1 MKRLNR
7 NLWRLA
13 SCVAAIFVSGC
24 IENDIPY
31 PVVVCNIE
39 SISARGLSGDPV
51 IDAAGRCVK
60 LPLLET
66 TDIQAVEITGAV
78 VTEGA
83 EASREIVGVHD
94 LRAPLYVTLS
104 LYQDYPW
111 RIEAEQTIERSFTV
125 AGQIGATEWNAAEHT
140 ATVHVGFRDHSS
152 VEVLSLKLG
161 PEGITTMSCADVP
174 ELTEDNLY
182 RLHDFTA
189 PRRIEVVCH
198 GRTEIW
204 WLSVEYTDVKVSWS
218 HVDPWSHSAWLYAQG
233 LSGSE
238 LGFRYR
244 EAGAGEWTE
253 VARESVTVDGG
264 SFRAQLR
271 GLRPE
276 SAYEVVAYSDEDLS
290 AIETFTTEAA
300 LPLPNGGFEAWSKP
314 GKIVYPY
321 LTEADA
327 FWDSGN
333 KGSATVGET
342 ICEGVSDVRPGS
354 SGAFA
359 ALLTSKF
366 ASLAGFGKF
375 AAGNIFIGTYAE
387 TVGTNGKVNFGRPF
401 AAHPVALRG
410 WLRYTQG
417 RIDRIDKQPA
427 GMTLTK
433 EDFDQGSIYIA
444 LGTWTAAKYG
454 GTEQSPV
461 QIYTKD
467 ISTFFDKDGAD
478 VVAYGELIL
487 TQSVDE
493 WQEFTIELDWRVT
506 DVVPTH
512 LMIVCS
518 ASRWGD
524 YFTGSTASRMWLD
537 DFELIYDYDVLT
549 P

>member
-1 MKRLNR
+1 MKELNR
-7 NLWRLA
+7 NLCHFVL
-13 SCVAAIFVSGC
+13 CIAAAFASGC

-39 SISARGLSGDPV
+39 SIAARGLSGDPV
-51 IDAAGRCVK
+51 IDAAGRYVK

-83 EASREIVGVHD
+83 EASQEIVGVHD
-94 LRAPLYVTLS
+94 LRVPLYVTLS

-161 PEGITTMSCADVP
+161 PAGITTMSCADVP

-182 RLHDFTA
+182 RLYDFTA

-253 VARESVTVDGG
+253 VARESVTADGG

-276 SAYEVVAYSDEDLS
+276 SAYEVVAYSDGNLS
-290 AIETFTTEAA
+290 AVETFTTEAA

-314 GKIVYPY
+314 KKIVYPY

-342 ICEGVSDVRPGS
+342 ICEGVSDIRPGS

-366 ASLAGFGKF
+366 ASLAGIGKF

-401 AAHPVALRG
+401 AAHPIALRG

-417 RIDRIDKQPA
+417 KIDRIDKQPA

-433 EDFDQGSIYIA
+433 EDFDEGSIYVA
-444 LGTWTAAKYG
+444 LGTWTAGKYG

-461 QIYTKD
+461 QVYTKD
-467 ISTFFDKDGAD
+467 QSTFFDKDGED

-487 TQSVDE
+487 KENVGE
-493 WQEFTIELDWRVT
+493 WRQFTIELDWRVT

-537 DFELIYDYDVLT
+537 DFELIYDDAEL
-549 P
+549 

>member
-1 MKRLNR
+1 M
-7 NLWRLA
+7 
-13 SCVAAIFVSGC
+13 
-24 IENDIPY
+24 
-31 PVVVCNIE
+31 
-39 SISARGLSGDPV
+39 
-51 IDAAGRCVK
+51 
-60 LPLLET
+60 
-66 TDIQAVEITGAV
+66 
-78 VTEGA
+78 
-83 EASREIVGVHD
+83 
-94 LRAPLYVTLS
+94 
-104 LYQDYPW
+104 
-111 RIEAEQTIERSFTV
+111 
-125 AGQIGATEWNAAEHT
+125 
-140 ATVHVGFRDHSS
+140 
-152 VEVLSLKLG
+152 
-161 PEGITTMSCADVP
+161 
-174 ELTEDNLY
+174 
-182 RLHDFTA
+182 
-189 PRRIEVVCH
+189 
-198 GRTEIW
+198 
-204 WLSVEYTDVKVSWS
+204 
-218 HVDPWSHSAWLYAQG
+218 
-233 LSGSE
+233 
-238 LGFRYR
+238 
-244 EAGAGEWTE
+244 
-253 VARESVTVDGG
+253 
-264 SFRAQLR
+264 
-271 GLRPE
+271 
-276 SAYEVVAYSDEDLS
+276 
-290 AIETFTTEAA
+290 
-300 LPLPNGGFEAWSKP
+300 PNGGFEAWSKP
-314 GKIVYPY
+314 KKIVYPY
-321 LTEADA
+321 LTEDDA

-342 ICEGVSDVRPGS
+342 ICEGVSDIRPGS

-366 ASLAGFGKF
+366 ASLAGIGKF

-493 WQEFTIELDWRVT
+493 WREFTIELDWRVT

>member
-39 SISARGLSGDPV
+39 SIAARGLSGDPV
-51 IDAAGRCVK
+51 IDAAGRYVK

-111 RIEAEQTIERSFTV
+111 RIEAEQTIDRSFTV
-125 AGQIGATEWNAAEHT
+125 AGQIGATEWDTAEHT

-253 VARESVTVDGG
+253 VARESVTIDGG

-314 GKIVYPY
+314 KKIVYPY

-366 ASLAGFGKF
+366 ASLAGIGKF

-493 WQEFTIELDWRVT
+493 WREFTIELDWRVT

>member
-1 MKRLNR
+1 MNKLNR
-7 NLWRLA
+7 NRWRLVG
-13 SCVAAIFVSGC
+13 CLAAVFASGC

-31 PVVVCNIE
+31 PVVECNIE
-39 SISARGLSGDPV
+39 SISASGLSGDPV
-51 IDAAGRCVK
+51 IDVAERSVK

-83 EASREIVGVHD
+83 EASQEIVGVHD

-104 LYQDYPW
+104 LYQEYPW
-111 RIEAEQTIERSFTV
+111 RIEAEQTIDRYFTV
-125 AGQIGATEWNAAEHT
+125 AGQIGATEWNLDEHT
-140 ATVHVGFRDHSS
+140 ATAHVGFRDHSQM
-152 VEVLSLKLG
+152 EVLSLKLG
-161 PEGITTMSCADVP
+161 PKDITTMSCADVP
-174 ELTEDNLY
+174 LLTPDNLDQLY
-182 RLHDFTA
+182 DFSA
-189 PRRIEVVCH
+189 PRRIEVVYH
-198 GRTEIW
+198 NRTEIW
-204 WLSVEYTDVKVSWS
+204 WLSVEYTDVKVGWS
-218 HVDPWSHSAWLYAQG
+218 HIDPWSHSAWLYAQG

-244 EAGAGEWTE
+244 EAGTEEWKE
-253 VARESVTVDGG
+253 VAHEAVTVDGG

-276 SAYEVVAYSDEDLS
+276 SDYEAVAYSDDNLS
-290 AIETFTTEAA
+290 TVETFTTEAA

-333 KGSATVGET
+333 KGSATVNET
-342 ICEGVSDVRPGS
+342 ICEGVSETRPGS

-359 ALLTSKF
+359 AQLTSKF
-366 ASLAGFGKF
+366 AAVAGIGKF
-375 AAGNIFIGTYAE
+375 AAGNIFIGTYAA

-417 RIDRIDKQPA
+417 QIDRIDKQPA

-433 EDFDQGSIYIA
+433 EDFDEGSVYIA
-444 LGTWTAAKYG
+444 LGTWTAEKYG

-461 QIYTKD
+461 QVYTKD
-467 ISTFFDKDGAD
+467 LSTFFDKNGAD

-487 TQSVDE
+487 KESVDE
-493 WQEFTIELDWRVT
+493 WQQFTIELDWRVT

-537 DFELIYDYDVLT
+537 DFELIYDSEAL
-549 P
+549 